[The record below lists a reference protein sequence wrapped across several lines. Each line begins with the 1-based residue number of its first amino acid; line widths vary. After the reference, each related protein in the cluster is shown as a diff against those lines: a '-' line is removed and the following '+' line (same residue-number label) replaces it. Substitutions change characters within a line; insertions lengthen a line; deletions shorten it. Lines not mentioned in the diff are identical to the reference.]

1 MDYMSGKRLDEVWDI
16 LDSSPKVSIAD
27 ELHSYINQLRD
38 LKGEYIGAVDRGK
51 AILRHYAKYAF
62 TDNHDIVFTHSDI
75 APRNI
80 LVEGGH
86 VTAILDWE
94 DAGWYPAY
102 WEYYTRALRQLK
114 PVPDWPEYLPVIF
127 LPNMRENMWAWA
139 S

>member
-38 LKGEYIGAVDRGK
+38 LKGGNWTTYLLKVPPLILKNSSTNISWE
-51 AILRHYAKYAF
+51 ILRHYAKYAF

-75 APRNI
+75 AHEIFSSR
-80 LVEGGH
+80 EAMSQQSSTGKM
-86 VTAILDWE
+86 LDGTQHIGNTTLGLF
-94 DAGWYPAY
+94 D
-102 WEYYTRALRQLK
+102 
-114 PVPDWPEYLPVIF
+114 
-127 LPNMRENMWAWA
+127 